1 MFKSLEFEKLRTE
14 NDNIG
19 KRLEQKYIKY
29 FWNKKKLRSNP
40 TINNKIINE
49 NFMNYLNYKKFANK
63 FDLPNIE
70 TKVPI
75 ILKRKLDISPYNR
88 VRY

>member
-1 MFKSLEFEKLRTE
+1 
-14 NDNIG
+14 
-19 KRLEQKYIKY
+19 
-29 FWNKKKLRSNP
+29 
-40 TINNKIINE
+40 
-49 NFMNYLNYKKFANK
+49 MNYLNYKKFANK
-63 FDLPNIE
+63 FDLPYIE

>member
-1 MFKSLEFEKLRTE
+1 
-14 NDNIG
+14 
-19 KRLEQKYIKY
+19 
-29 FWNKKKLRSNP
+29 
-40 TINNKIINE
+40 
-49 NFMNYLNYKKFANK
+49 MNYLNYKKFANK

>member
-29 FWNKKKLRSNP
+29 F
-40 TINNKIINE
+40 
-49 NFMNYLNYKKFANK
+49 
-63 FDLPNIE
+63 
-70 TKVPI
+70 
-75 ILKRKLDISPYNR
+75 
-88 VRY
+88 